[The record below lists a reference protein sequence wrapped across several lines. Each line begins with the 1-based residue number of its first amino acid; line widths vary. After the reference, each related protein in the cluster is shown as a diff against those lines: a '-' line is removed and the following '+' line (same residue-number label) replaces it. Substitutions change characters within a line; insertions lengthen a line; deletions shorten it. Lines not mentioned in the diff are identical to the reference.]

1 MVAYPREKFLVS
13 QKIHSLTFA
22 AIALLGLPSFAF
34 EVRTYQFADDGSRP
48 FVYFAR
54 DIIDTQLSG
63 TFDLVLDQAAGTA
76 QLTNLQARIFNP
88 AYAPPNQNIPLTASA
103 RTYFDNAPLS
113 LRWPT
118 NLGSLPG
125 RFLAPDLLEFDG
137 PNSGVFLAH
146 TANSNFPYLGHTY
159 GSGHIEGHDT
169 ALEVRLGSDTATITA
184 VADNWIV
191 NDSPIYYLLNA
202 QATLVPEPST
212 IALAVLAFAALPIR
226 RRNSVPHN
234 RAYRAPT
241 GRVDF

>member
-1 MVAYPREKFLVS
+1 MVAYPTENLLVRK
-13 QKIHSLTFA
+13 KIHSLTFA

-54 DIIDTQLSG
+54 DVIDTQLSG

-88 AYAPPNQNIPLTASA
+88 AYTPPNQNIPLTASA

-113 LRWPT
+113 IRWPT
-118 NLGSLPG
+118 NLSSLPG
-125 RFLAPDLLEFDG
+125 RFLAPDLLEFDR
-137 PNSGVFLAH
+137 PNSGVFLGY
-146 TANSNFPYLGHTY
+146 TASSDRPYLGHTY

-169 ALEVRLGSDTATITA
+169 ALQVRLGSDTATITA

-202 QATLVPEPST
+202 QATLVPEPSAVVLLT
-212 IALAVLAFAALPIR
+212 VGALSMLPYR
-226 RRNSVPHN
+226 RRKSVPRN
-234 RAYRAPT
+234 RA
-241 GRVDF
+241 